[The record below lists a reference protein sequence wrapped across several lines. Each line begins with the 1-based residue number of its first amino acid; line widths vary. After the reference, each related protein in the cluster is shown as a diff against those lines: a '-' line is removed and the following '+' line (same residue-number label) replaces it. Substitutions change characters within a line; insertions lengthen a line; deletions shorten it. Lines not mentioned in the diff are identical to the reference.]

1 MSTIRPNLAVFVL
14 FALVGF
20 TVAAGPAP
28 VLLGT
33 AANFAILAKTGV
45 SSVPNSAVTGNVG
58 VSPATITSVTGFSLV
73 QDVSK
78 QFWTSTQVHGDLM
91 GSTDALPTPG
101 LLTVAVLDMQT
112 AYTDASNRPMP
123 NFVGLKAGLIGG
135 SVLVPGLY
143 KWTTGV
149 TISTGITLSGGPADT
164 WIFQIAGTLVQAAN
178 VKITL
183 IGGAQSKNIIWAVA
197 GTVTVGTNGVFQGN
211 ILAKTNVVIATNA
224 IDNGCIYAQTAV
236 TLQKATVLCSGGV
249 VVLPPTSS
257 PVVSSTVPP
266 TSASA
271 SITPPASV
279 SSTPTT
285 TTATT
290 TYSAKCTPTAP
301 PCYTV
306 AFQNLNASIH
316 GDDYL
321 SYILTDTVE
330 ECIDFCSCRPG
341 GCGFANPYYDNN
353 AKNTTM
359 LTCAY
364 YAGCHTAADATNFG
378 GQSEPDGSV
387 STVSNSSGYCLVAC

>member
-1 MSTIRPNLAVFVL
+1 MSIRFAYL
-14 FALVGF
+14 FSAFIGCAY
-20 TVAAGPAP
+20 AAGPAP

-45 SSVPNSAVTGNVG
+45 STVPNSAVSGNVG
-58 VSPATITSVTGFSLV
+58 VSPATVTSLTGFSLV

-78 QFWTSTQVHGDLM
+78 QFWTSTQVRGHLQ

-112 AYTDASNRPMP
+112 AYTDASNRPRP

-149 TISTGITLSGGPADT
+149 TISTGITLAGGPADT
-164 WIFQIAGTLVQAAN
+164 WIFQISGTLVQAAN

-183 IGGAQSKNIIWAVA
+183 IGGAQSKNIVWVVA
-197 GTVTVGTNGVFQGN
+197 GTVTVGTNGVFEGN
-211 ILAKTNVVIATNA
+211 ILAKTNVVIGTNA

-236 TLQKATVLCSGGV
+236 ALQKATVLCGGGV
-249 VVLPPTSS
+249 VVPPPSS
-257 PVVSSTVPP
+257 SAPISSTVSIPA
-266 TSASA
+266 TS
-271 SITPPASV
+271 TPPATV
-279 SSTPTT
+279 SSTPTSS
-285 TTATT
+285 TATA
-290 TYSAKCTPTAP
+290 TYSAKCTPTAA
-301 PCYTV
+301 PCFTT
-306 AFQNLNASIH
+306 AFENLNASIH
-316 GDDYL
+316 ADDYL
-321 SYILTDTVE
+321 SYILTDTVQ
-330 ECIDFCSCRPG
+330 ECIDFCACRPG

-364 YAGCHTAADATNFG
+364 YAGCHSAADATNTG
-378 GQSEPDGSV
+378 GQSEPNGGLSAI
-387 STVSNSSGYCLVAC
+387 SNSSGYCLTPCSPY